1 MSITTPVRFVRAP
14 RKRRETGAVAIQMA
28 VALLGGV
35 SFFLLVVF
43 ILSLGYRVIYSGR
56 IFPGVNVA
64 GVDVSGMK
72 RDAAAITLKAAL
84 TFPSSGRIVF
94 RDGQN
99 VKIET
104 PSQLGMTLDPA
115 ASAQLAFDFG
125 REGGWFENLNNQLN
139 AAQVGVVLPPVI
151 LFDQRIAYLYLQ
163 SLAQQVDKPVV
174 EASLVING
182 VDVASQPG
190 QVGRHLNLEATLVAL
205 HAQMRAF
212 RDGEVPLAIQ
222 DQEPQ
227 VMDASVQAE
236 DARRLLSGPFTIS
249 LPNARSGDPGPWQIQ
264 PSELAPMLQVGRL
277 GTGPGSQ
284 YVVQLDRNQLR
295 TLLESISK
303 QVNRAEADAR
313 FTFNEET
320 GQLQPIQAS
329 LIGLQTDIDGS
340 LDDILQAIG
349 TGQSSALLR
358 VNTTQPKVADTATSQ
373 QLGITQLVSSQ
384 TTYFWGSSEARL
396 KNIETAA
403 SKFQGLLVAPGAT
416 FSMGQ
421 YMGDVSLDNGFAE
434 ALIIYNGKTIK
445 GVGGGVCQVS
455 TTLFRTVFFG
465 GFPVVERH
473 AHAYRV
479 FYYEQ
484 RPGGSDD
491 PSLAGFDATVYF
503 PLIDFKF
510 INDTPYWLL
519 METFFDLETRSLT
532 WKLFSTPDGRTVQ
545 WDTTGPTNIVPAL
558 PPTITFNPDAE
569 PGSVKHVDYASEG
582 ADVTLNR
589 IVMRDNKIWFVDK
602 FMTQYQPW
610 ADACEYGPDV
620 KDPEK
625 ILKKKGWCQQNP

>member
-1 MSITTPVRFVRAP
+1 M
-14 RKRRETGAVAIQMA
+14 
-28 VALLGGV
+28 
-35 SFFLLVVF
+35 LVVF

-72 RDAAAITLKAAL
+72 RADAAITLKAAL

-94 RDGQN
+94 RDGQA

-104 PSQLGMTLDPA
+104 PAQLGMTFDPA

-125 REGGWFENLNNQLN
+125 RKGGWFENLNNQLN

-182 VDVASQPG
+182 VDVSSQPG
-190 QVGRHLNLEATLVAL
+190 QVGRQLNLEATLVGL

-212 RDGEVPLAIQ
+212 RDGEVPLVIQ
-222 DQEPQ
+222 DQQPQ
-227 VMDASVQAE
+227 VMDASAQAE
-236 DARRLLSGPFTIS
+236 AARRLLSAPFTIS
-249 LPNARSGDPGPWQIQ
+249 LPDARSGDPGPWQIQ
-264 PSELAPMLQVGRL
+264 PSELAPMLQIGRL

-303 QVNRAEADAR
+303 QVNRPEADAR

-349 TGQSSALLR
+349 TGQSSAFLR

-519 METFFDLETRSLT
+519 METVFDLDTRSLT

-569 PGSVKHVDYASEG
+569 PGSVKHVDYASDG
-582 ADVTLNR
+582 ADVTINR